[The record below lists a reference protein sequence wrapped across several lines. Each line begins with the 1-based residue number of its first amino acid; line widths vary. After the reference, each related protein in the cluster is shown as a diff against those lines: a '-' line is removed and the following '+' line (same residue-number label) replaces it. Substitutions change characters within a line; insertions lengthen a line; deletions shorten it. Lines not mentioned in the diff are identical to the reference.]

1 MNILHNQ
8 TNNTF
13 HGNLTIT
20 TFNTAITLNNIN
32 LLNIYQINTTD
43 KAELDPNNPVIDL
56 NNNLIGNKVNKSR
69 LSILSSYINV
79 QEKIKKLL

>member
-20 TFNTAITLNNIN
+20 TFNIVKTINNIN
-32 LLNIYQINTTD
+32 LLNIYQINTTG
-43 KAELDPNNPVIDL
+43 KAELDPNNPIIGP
-56 NNNLIGNKVNKSR
+56 NNNLIGNGVNKSR
-69 LSILSSYINV
+69 LSMLSSHINV